1 MGKAKSN
8 LWQKEQGPTG
18 IWTRIDGFK
27 VHSDNHYTIGPNGW
41 RIRVSIPV
49 PHACK
54 ARTLPI
60 ELIPHVY
67 VRRIIIWTRSKNDF
81 SSIHIKGRLAQLV
94 EHWSNKP
101 RVAGS
106 SPVVTILFFRW
117 FCFVKY
123 TLFWSHCWVW
133 ERIFQ
138 NRNLTAS
145 SVNKKGYTYKQNQ
158 KRCAIR
164 ESNSGHLVG
173 NEVS

>member
-1 MGKAKSN
+1 MGKVKSN

-27 VHSDNHYTIGPNGW
+27 VHSDNHYTIGPSGW

-106 SPVVTILFFRW
+106 SPVVTTPFFLNWIIKKKFRKER
-117 FCFVKY
+117 CTSSGDRTHDHKIKSLALYHLSYGGVAVGEHFVGPKSI
-123 TLFWSHCWVW
+123 TS
-133 ERIFQ
+133 
-138 NRNLTAS
+138 
-145 SVNKKGYTYKQNQ
+145 
-158 KRCAIR
+158 AI
-164 ESNSGHLVG
+164 
-173 NEVS
+173 